1 MKNSKTNL
9 LKIKSKTLLTFEN
22 NKTSKGANH
31 TGYPDTTTTT
41 FPTSGVIF
49 TGMGKQ

>member
-9 LKIKSKTLLTFEN
+9 LKIKTRTILTFEN
-22 NKTSKGANH
+22 NKITKGAH
-31 TGYPDTTTTT
+31 LTGFPDTTTTT